1 MQSKEGQG
9 EAPGASAAPQG
20 PVDFASEIAH
30 EVADLKDKKGKLL
43 TYHRTGVSAL
53 VYLEMRQDAGA
64 RCAPCCSRRLLRP
77 ATVCVAM
84 PHVRVF

>member
-1 MQSKEGQG
+1 MCTSACAHGIATAGEQAYESMQAKEGQG
-9 EAPGASAAPQG
+9 EAPGPAAPQG

-30 EVADLKDKKGKLL
+30 EVADLKDRKGRLL

-64 RCAPCCSRRLLRP
+64 R
-77 ATVCVAM
+77 
-84 PHVRVF
+84 